1 MPNRFG
7 RAAPAPGA
15 FNPQGLL
22 PEGLIPVARPDGSFA
37 SEMANATNRLANT
50 FGAMADDAA
59 KAEGEEAGKV
69 AGLDPH
75 YRPDGSLTI
84 RGKAFNDAAT
94 KTYENNLDAQM
105 RNDMQAT
112 FEANRNSPAGLKKAF
127 DQLYQQYTGPD
138 GHVFDEIRGDFNA
151 QFARLRLPY
160 ENKALSNFESDTH
173 DQGRASLVDNLTAT
187 QTNAAR
193 MAAADPNNPVTAK
206 NIAIE
211 LDRADKLIDAQ
222 VESEAIT
229 AEAAAKLKL
238 KTRNDVLQSAALAQ
252 AATLK
257 TPEAIAAYRENAR
270 KKFAAGEFNG
280 LTADGYEALDAS
292 LQALEK
298 SVRTQGNSDV
308 AQLNKNLN
316 DYVDRTASGLPTP
329 PDEWTRY
336 ATSPAAQSPKGEQAL
351 KVAENKVKIAT
362 VMRNMSIDDAGRLVS
377 GLRAEASKG
386 GATAPDAEVIQF
398 AESQLDKQRK
408 AINTDQLGYAAD
420 KRLIPAVAPI
430 DFQGFAASGDT
441 LTLAAQFRDRTAQ
454 ARAVAGELSRS
465 PQFLRPDERDRLKE
479 IVTKGGPQAMALAG
493 AIVKGADND
502 ATAIL
507 REISPDAPLLAQ
519 AGNIIANG
527 GSLSAARDAFEAAR
541 IKTET
546 GKDLPAVDRSLA
558 GKAVRDTF
566 GSAFALQG
574 DDGGRIRATAD
585 AIAKTRIF
593 SGSVN
598 PKSSEAETIYRRALQ
613 EAAGASF
620 HGGVQYGGV
629 IDYKPGYWSSYK
641 VPVPSDMRAD
651 RFRDV
656 IGSLRD
662 DDLKSLPVPPQT
674 AGGKS
679 YGARDIAGA
688 VPIAVRGG
696 YRFAMGDPSSN
707 DPQYIRGAD
716 GALFVLPF
724 SLLKSIAPRI
734 SGSLLGGN

>member
-1 MPNRFG
+1 MPNKFG
-7 RAAPAPGA
+7 RAVAAPQG

-22 PEGLIPVARPDGSFA
+22 PEGLIPVSRPDGSFET
-37 SEMANATNRLANT
+37 EMAGATNKLAST

-59 KAEGEEAGKV
+59 KAEGEDAGKV

-94 KTYENNLDAQM
+94 KTYQNNLDAQM

-112 FEANRNSPAGLKKAF
+112 FEANRNSPGDLKKAF
-127 DQLYQQYTGPD
+127 DQLGRTYNDQ
-138 GHVFDEIRGDFNA
+138 HVFDGIRGEFNA
-151 QFARLRLPY
+151 QFARMRLPY

-173 DQGRASLVDNLTAT
+173 DQERASLSENLTAT

-193 MAAADPNNPVTAK
+193 MAAADPNNPMTAK

-211 LDRADKLIDAQ
+211 LDRADKLIDRQ

-229 AEAAAKLKL
+229 AEAAAKLKI
-238 KTRNDVLQSAALAQ
+238 KTRNDVLESAALAQ
-252 AATLK
+252 AGTLK

-270 KKFAAGEFNG
+270 KKFAAGDFKG
-280 LTADGYEALDAS
+280 LTADGYASLDAS

-298 SVRTQGNSDV
+298 SARTQGSAEV
-308 AQLNKNLN
+308 TQLSKNLD
-316 DYVDRTASGLPTP
+316 DYVERRANGLPTP

-336 ATSPAAQSPKGEQAL
+336 ATSPAAQTPKGAQVL
-351 KVAENKVKIAT
+351 QIAENKAKIAT
-362 VMRNMSIDDAGRLVS
+362 AMSTMPVDDAGRLVA

-386 GATAPDAEVIQF
+386 GATAPDGEIIKF
-398 AESQLDKQRK
+398 AEDQLDKQRK
-408 AINTDQLGYAAD
+408 AINTDQLGYAAQ
-420 KRLIPAVAPI
+420 KRLIGGVAPV
-430 DFQGFAASGDT
+430 DFEGFAASGDAT
-441 LTLAAQFRDRTAQ
+441 ALAAQFRDRTAQ
-454 ARAVAGELSRS
+454 ARAVASNLSRA
-465 PQFLRPDERDRLKE
+465 PQFLRPEERDRLKE
-479 IVTKGGPQAMALAG
+479 IVDKGGPQAMALAG
-493 AIVKGADND
+493 AIVKGADSD
-502 ATAIL
+502 APAIL
-507 REISPDAPLLAQ
+507 REISTDAPLLAQ

-527 GSLSAARDAFEAAR
+527 GSISAARDAFNAAK
-541 IKTET
+541 IKLET
-546 GKDLPAVDRSLA
+546 GKDLPAVTPSIA

-593 SGSVN
+593 SGSVD

-620 HGGVQYGGV
+620 VGGVQYGGV
-629 IDYKPGYWSSYK
+629 TDYKPGYWTAYK
-641 VPVPSDMRAD
+641 VPVPAGLRAD

-656 IGSLRD
+656 VRSLRD
-662 DDLKSLPVPPQT
+662 DDLAALPVPPQT
-674 AGGKS
+674 ADGKS
-679 YGARDIAGA
+679 YKATDIAGA

-696 YRFAMGDPSSN
+696 YRFAMGDPSST

-716 GALFVLPF
+716 GAPFVLPF
-724 SLLKSIAPRI
+724 SALNAIAPRV
-734 SGSLLGGN
+734 SGSLLGSN